1 MRVEGG
7 SSMMSGSPKGGGGG
21 KSTAGLAPTMQDF
34 QILKPISRGAFG
46 KVFLGTKKGQAK
58 PLYAIKV
65 MKKSEVVDKNMVSQV
80 IAERNALALT
90 KSPFCV
96 NLFYCLQSADNVF
109 LVMEY
114 LIGGDLKSLLSMYG
128 FFDEAMARFYIAE
141 IALALSYLHKRHIIH
156 RDLKPDNVLLTN
168 HGHIK
173 LTDFGL
179 SQVKVDRELQIQDLI
194 PHTPGFTATQLHR
207 TPGQILSLTSHLCFR
222 GQDESL
228 FSASTLSEKTGSLHL
243 HSHHITHNTTSQSAG
258 PLSPDK
264 SPMSPIQPRS
274 RLTSVSNSAPSK
286 PLWQTTPPEAINRTR
301 RAQNDTAKEDNET
314 PPTGQRRL
322 VRKKS
327 CIDDFNVP
335 KELQGLDDLKTKTNC
350 ESGRKRGKPMLLDFQ
365 DSPGPEPQ
373 PAKIPKLNLDSNAEI
388 GQDSDTN
395 DVSFESC
402 ESGSFSGKSSNKENQ
417 PVIHESENG
426 ALKFSTPT
434 QSGKELQRNVR
445 FIMSPKTPIELNQVD
460 EAVNKFGL
468 SFSGM
473 MDWRTSSM
481 APLPAESPAD
491 RRWPPNLN
499 DTPIE
504 TPMKAHT
511 PFRTPKSLKKP
522 TGSIMKERILGTP
535 DYLAP
540 ELLLHQPHSEAVDW
554 WGLGVCLYEF
564 LTGVPP
570 FSDETPALVF
580 QNILNLN
587 MEFPEGDEALSEP
600 AVQAVRALLTL
611 DPEQRANFQTM
622 QDTLPFFGSVAWD
635 KILEEKAP
643 FVPQP
648 DDETDTGYFEA
659 RNNMLHLKVSEVIE
673 H

>member
-1 MRVEGG
+1 MVEAEV
-7 SSMMSGSPKGGGGG
+7 GG
-21 KSTAGLAPTMQDF
+21 KCPPSLAPTMQDF
-34 QILKPISRGAFG
+34 HILKPISRGAFG
-46 KVFLGTKKGQAK
+46 KVFLGTKQGQSR

-96 NLFYCLQSADNVF
+96 NLFYCLQSTDHVY

-114 LIGGDLKSLLSMYG
+114 LVGGDLKSLLSMYG

-141 IALALSYLHKRHIIH
+141 MALALAYLHRRQIVH

-179 SQVKVDRELQIQDLI
+179 SQVQVERELQIQDLI
-194 PHTPGFTATQLHR
+194 PHTPGWTATQLHR
-207 TPGQILSLTSHLCFR
+207 TPGQILSLTSHLRFR
-222 GQDESL
+222 GPETSL
-228 FSASTLSEKTGSLHL
+228 LSASTCSDQTASWCVHSQPPLSP
-243 HSHHITHNTTSQSAG
+243 NTTSQSAG
-258 PLSPDK
+258 PFSPDLSPL
-264 SPMSPIQPRS
+264 SPLKPRV
-274 RLTSVSNSAPSK
+274 RLTSGCHSAPS
-286 PLWQTTPPEAINRTR
+286 QPPGPHSPPTGLNRTR
-301 RAQNDTAKEDNET
+301 RTQNETTSEDQTT

-327 CIDDFNVP
+327 CIDAFEVSS
-335 KELQGLDDLKTKTNC
+335 ELAGLAQLRVNPVQA

-365 DSPGPEPQ
+365 DSPGSEPQ
-373 PAKIPKLNLDSNAEI
+373 PAKIPKLLAMNEPPLTNHTSPKSP
-388 GQDSDTN
+388 DSDTH
-395 DVSFESC
+395 DASFESC
-402 ESGSFSGKSSNKENQ
+402 ESGSLSVTSANKENQ
-417 PVIHESENG
+417 PQAPPPPEAG

-434 QSGKELQRNVR
+434 QNGPELARNVR
-445 FIMSPKTPIELNQVD
+445 FIMSPKTPIELSQLD

-468 SFSGM
+468 SFSGL
-473 MDWRTSSM
+473 MDWRTSSL
-481 APLPAESPAD
+481 APLPTESPAH
-491 RRWPPNLN
+491 RRWPPLLN

-504 TPMKAHT
+504 TPLKAHT
-511 PFRTPKSLKKP
+511 PFRTPKSLKKS
-522 TGSIMKERILGTP
+522 TGSIMRERILGTP

-540 ELLLHQPHSEAVDW
+540 ELLLHQPHTEAVDW

-587 MEFPEGDEALSEP
+587 MEFPEGEEALSEP

-622 QDTLPFFGSVAWD
+622 QDSLPFFGSVAWD

-648 DDETDTGYFEA
+648 DDDTDTGYFEA